1 MRVALLDSGIR
12 RSHCVFEGAAIE
24 DGKNYIESLAAS
36 GLPGA
41 EYGTRDYLGHGTF
54 IASMLIRLVPDAVIV
69 PLRCF
74 DDGTASPALL
84 AQAIYDAVDVF
95 DCNVIHM
102 SWGVP
107 NEDEVLHEAIRYAYD
122 RGVLLIASAGN
133 DGNDRLWFP
142 AVWPEVVSVG
152 ALDENG
158 ELASFSKTGT
168 SVDVYAPGTNLTGA
182 GHTSDRAEAV
192 CSGTSYAT
200 AFVSALAVMF
210 KQEDP
215 ELPPADFLA
224 IIHVLPENRLILPY

>member
-12 RSHCVFEGAAIE
+12 RSHCVFEGAVIE
-24 DGKNYIESLAAS
+24 AGKNYIESSAAS

-54 IASMLIRLVPDAVIV
+54 IASMLIRLVPDVMIV

-74 DDGTASPALL
+74 DGETASAALL

-95 DCNVIHM
+95 GCDIIHM
-102 SWGVP
+102 SWGIP
-107 NEDEVLHEAIRYAYD
+107 YEYDELHEAIRYAYD
-122 RGVLLIASAGN
+122 RDVLLVASAGN

-142 AVWPEVVSVG
+142 AAWPEVVSVG
-152 ALDENG
+152 ALNENG
-158 ELASFSKTGT
+158 EPASFSQRGS

-192 CSGTSYAT
+192 RSGTSYAAAVVT
-200 AFVSALAVMF
+200 ALAAME
-210 KQEDP
+210 KQAAT
-215 ELPPADFLA
+215 ELSQAGFIAL
-224 IIHVLPENRLILPY
+224 IRHLPENHLILPY